1 MYKRQTYT
9 WTVRV
14 PNTGNAATNNL
25 IVTETLGAGWEGIAA
40 VKGSL
45 ASAIFTITE
54 GAGGSTI
61 VWNIGRLAL
70 GTTWT
75 ATFSAKAED
84 LGTDYRNTLTAH
96 TQCATAG
103 CGQSVA
109 VPTYSSPLQD
119 FNKTISQTPVSI
131 GEPFSFTL
139 TADLYGSRTY
149 TSTYL
154 TDTLPTLAGT
164 LVFSYTSV
172 VIGSENQATNGWT
185 FSNTNPKLLVFRPA
199 AGAVTGNAQGPDRVV
214 ITVTGIISN
223 EVAAN
228 NNDIFTNRM
237 DLTYRDDG
245 QRYGY
250 SDNVTGTIKEPYLVI
265 TKQASPTSNIK
276 AGDEVT
282 YTLFLTHTGAST
294 ATAYDVVL
302 VDAIPD
308 VFTYKA
314 TSLVAT
320 GAASTFTAD
329 QVVSATYASLPLGS
343 GVTIT
348 YVVIVDAGA
357 EPSSLLTNTVSVT
370 DTSTLGANPNERTGS
385 GVGPNDYTTGTSAT
399 VSTADV
405 RIAKSLVDDRDYT
418 IGEAITYTVVVSLPT
433 GTTRNVVIT
442 DTIPAGLRFITPT
455 SFISLAAPFVLPSY
469 GFAQNPALGGDGSGQ
484 SSATITFNS
493 PVNNTTPGMAPITW
507 TLRLIV
513 ADMATANHGETK
525 VNTATVSYVDAD
537 NNTEI
542 KSADVPVDIAEPLL
556 IIEKS
561 VSPVNALRGSTLFY
575 TIKIYHAAT
584 STVPAYNVL
593 ITDVLPADLSYISNS
608 WANYAGPAADAPPL
622 DDTDLPN
629 LTGGWSMIPPSVTV
643 TNPIELRFNA
653 VIPVDATPPAPYEN
667 VITTTW
673 TSLATDPYGETRD
686 GGGGV
691 DDYTASDNALAAV
704 VENSI
709 RKTGPI
715 TATAGSVITYV
726 VSVFNSGPFT
736 STGAVVSDVMPFQ
749 VDALSAIFNVPGGTN
764 GNCTITQAT
773 SGDLVGCTLGLLPPG
788 ATAKITVTAKIDA
801 ATPIGADLS
810 NKATLSLTSFDSDY
824 TDNTVIFETEID
836 TRADL
841 EVNKTGPATAIAGEQ
856 ITYTIVL
863 TNNGPS
869 YATNVDVKDLLPPG
883 VTFDSGTSSQ
893 GLCVNAIC
901 QLNEVAP
908 GTPITMVVTGTVGSD
923 VTGLVTNKAQGFS
936 ATVDDLSLIH
946 I

>member
-1 MYKRQTYT
+1 MVISYTLPAGFAYDGLAATTNPTPTVNPAIGATGTITWLYSVIATNVATPTLQFYLKNDPLAAGACATAGDLTGNTADMRYEDTCGIAYDDVVAKPHTITVLKSNLSTTSQTPVTRTIEYGKTYT
-9 WTVRV
+9 WNISV

-25 IVTETLGAGWEGIAA
+25 FVTETLGAGWEAIAA
-40 VKGSL
+40 VTGSP
-45 ASAIFTITE
+45 ASTAFTITE

-84 LGTDYRNTLTAH
+84 AGTDYRTTLNLRSACETGGCAQTA
-96 TQCATAG
+96 Q
-103 CGQSVA
+103 VIN
-109 VPTYSSPLQD
+109 YSSPLED
-119 FNKTISQTPVSI
+119 FNKTISRTPVSI

-139 TADLYGSRTY
+139 TADLFGTRVY

-154 TDTLPTLAGT
+154 TDTLPTLDGT

-172 VIGSENQATNGWT
+172 VIDSERSANNWDWGFTNT
-185 FSNTNPKLLVFRPA
+185 DPKLLVFRPLS
-199 AGAVTGNAQGPDRVV
+199 GTLGHAQGPDRVV

-223 EVAAN
+223 EIAAD

-245 QRYGY
+245 QFYGY
-250 SDNVTGTIKEPYLVI
+250 TDTVTGTVKEPVLVI

-282 YTLFLTHTGAST
+282 YTLFLTHTAAST

-302 VDAIPD
+302 MDAIPD
-308 VFTYKA
+308 VFTYK
-314 TSLVAT
+314 TGSLVAT

-343 GVTIT
+343 GVAIT
-348 YVVIVDAGA
+348 YVVTVDAAA
-357 EPSSLLTNTVSVT
+357 EPSSLLTNTVTVT
-370 DTSTLGANPNERTGS
+370 DTSMPGDNPDERTGT
-385 GVGPNDYTTGTSAT
+385 GVGPNDYITSTTET
-399 VSTADV
+399 VTTADV
-405 RIAKSLVDDRDYT
+405 GLSKSLVDDRDYT
-418 IGEAITYTVVVSLPT
+418 IGEAITYTVVVTVPT

-469 GFAQNPALGGDGSGQ
+469 TFAQNPALGGNGSGQ
-484 SSATITFNS
+484 STATITFGG
-493 PVNNTTPGMAPITW
+493 PVNNTTPGAAPITW

-542 KSADVPVDIAEPLL
+542 KSVDVPVDLVEPLL
-556 IIEKS
+556 IIEKT

-575 TIKIYHAAT
+575 DIKVYHATT

-608 WANYAGPAADAPPL
+608 WARYAGPAADAPAL
-622 DDTDLPN
+622 DDHNLPY
-629 LTGGWSMIPPSVTV
+629 LTGGWSVIPPSVTK

-673 TSLATDPYGETRD
+673 TSLADDPYGETRD

-715 TATAGSVITYV
+715 TATAGSLITYV

-749 VDALSAIFNVPGGTN
+749 ADALTAIFNVPGGTS
-764 GNCTITQAT
+764 GDCPITPAT
-773 SGDLVGCTLGLLPPG
+773 SGDTLMGVPWATFRLGPRPNHQSRPRSTRPP
-788 ATAKITVTAKIDA
+788 
-801 ATPIGADLS
+801 
-810 NKATLSLTSFDSDY
+810 
-824 TDNTVIFETEID
+824 
-836 TRADL
+836 
-841 EVNKTGPATAIAGEQ
+841 
-856 ITYTIVL
+856 
-863 TNNGPS
+863 PS
-869 YATNVDVKDLLPPG
+869 AR
-883 VTFDSGTSSQ
+883 
-893 GLCVNAIC
+893 I
-901 QLNEVAP
+901 
-908 GTPITMVVTGTVGSD
+908 
-923 VTGLVTNKAQGFS
+923 
-936 ATVDDLSLIH
+936 
-946 I
+946 